1 MKNPVAG
8 TFRSLRIFNFSLW
21 IAGSLVSNVGTWMQ
35 RVAQDWLVLTQL
47 THHDASALGIVMSLQ
62 FAPQFLLL
70 PWTGW
75 AADRLNQRK
84 LLMMTQATMGVLALI
99 LGALTI
105 AGIIQ
110 LWHVYVFAFL
120 SGSAAALDAP
130 VRQTFVAEM
139 VGDED
144 LVNAVALNSTSFN
157 AARMI
162 GPAVAGLLIA
172 KVGIGW
178 AFLLNGLSFAAV
190 LISMS
195 FFRRS
200 ELHARARAHRTQSG
214 FLEGFRYVWRRP
226 DLRAILIMLFL
237 IGTFGLNFPIFISTM
252 AVNVF
257 HSDARGFG
265 LLSSIM
271 AVGTL
276 SGALFAAGRE
286 KPGLASLLVGAG
298 VFGLG
303 CTLAALAPGY
313 WWFAAALM
321 VIGAAALTFTNGTN
335 SIMQLSTEPA
345 MRGRVMALRVGIA
358 LGGTPIG
365 APIVGWVA
373 NHFGPRWALGIGAG
387 AGFAAALVAVFV
399 LSSRKEP
406 VLASVIGRV
415 KSPRQRQPA
424 TCLDP
429 LNFEFSGAH
438 LAARSFVPSR
448 NGKPPE
454 PDIALLTVRG
464 FWRGESPPVQ
474 SIARVIRAGPD
485 ASTAARRHD
494 GMHPP
499 THARW
504 TIAP

>member
-1 MKNPVAG
+1 MKNPVTG
-8 TFRSLRIFNFSLW
+8 TFRSLRSFNFRLW
-21 IAGSLVSNVGTWMQ
+21 TVGSLVSNIGTWMQ

-47 THHDASALGIVMSLQ
+47 THHDASALGIVMGLQ
-62 FAPQFLLL
+62 FAPQLLFL
-70 PWTGW
+70 PWTGS

-84 LLMMTQATMGVLALI
+84 LLMLTQATMGVLAVV

-105 AGIIQ
+105 AGVVR

-139 VGDED
+139 VGDAD
-144 LVNAVALNSTSFN
+144 LPNAVALNSTSFN
-157 AARMI
+157 AAQMI

-172 KVGIGW
+172 RVGIGW

-195 FFRRS
+195 FFRLPELRRS
-200 ELHARARAHRTQSG
+200 ARAHRTTSG
-214 FLEGFRYVWRRP
+214 FREGLRYVWRKP

-252 AVNVF
+252 AVNIF

-276 SGALFAAGRE
+276 SGSLFAAGRQ
-286 KPGLASLLVGAG
+286 KPSLASLLAGAG
-298 VFGLG
+298 IFGLG

-313 WWFAAALM
+313 WWFGAALV
-321 VIGAAALTFTNGTN
+321 VIGAAGLIFTNGTN

-373 NHFGPRWALGIGAG
+373 NHFGPRWSLGVGAW
-387 AGFAAALVAVFV
+387 AGFTAALVAAYI
-399 LSSRKEP
+399 LARRKEP
-406 VLASVIGRV
+406 RN
-415 KSPRQRQPA
+415 KPQQR
-424 TCLDP
+424 
-429 LNFEFSGAH
+429 
-438 LAARSFVPSR
+438 
-448 NGKPPE
+448 
-454 PDIALLTVRG
+454 
-464 FWRGESPPVQ
+464 
-474 SIARVIRAGPD
+474 SII
-485 ASTAARRHD
+485 
-494 GMHPP
+494 
-499 THARW
+499 
-504 TIAP
+504 

>member
-1 MKNPVAG
+1 MKNRVAG
-8 TFRSLRIFNFSLW
+8 TFRSLRSFNFRLW
-21 IAGSLVSNVGTWMQ
+21 TAGGLVSNVGTWMQ

-47 THHDASALGIVMSLQ
+47 THRDASTLGIVMGLQ

-70 PWTGW
+70 PWTGL
-75 AADRLNQRK
+75 AADRLNRRK
-84 LLMMTQATMGVLALI
+84 LLMATQATMGMLAVVL
-99 LGALTI
+99 GVLTI
-105 AGIIQ
+105 TGVIQ
-110 LWHVYVFAFL
+110 LWHVYAFAFL

-144 LVNAVALNSTSFN
+144 LPNAVALNSTSFN
-157 AARMI
+157 AAQMI
-162 GPAVAGLLIA
+162 GPAIAGLLIA

-190 LISMS
+190 LTSMS
-195 FFRRS
+195 FFRLS
-200 ELHARARAHRTQSG
+200 ELRVSARAHRAASG
-214 FLEGFRYVWRRP
+214 FLEGFRYVWRKP
-226 DLRAILIMLFL
+226 DLRAILLMLFL
-237 IGTFGLNFPIFISTM
+237 IGAFGLNFPIFISTM

-271 AVGTL
+271 AAGTL

-286 KPGLASLLVGAG
+286 KPSLASLLVGAG
-298 VFGLG
+298 AFGLG

-313 WWFAAALM
+313 WWFAATLM
-321 VIGAAALTFTNGTN
+321 VTGAAALTFTNGTN

-399 LSSRKEP
+399 LSGRREP
-406 VLASVIGRV
+406 MLAQSSVL
-415 KSPRQRQPA
+415 
-424 TCLDP
+424 
-429 LNFEFSGAH
+429 
-438 LAARSFVPSR
+438 
-448 NGKPPE
+448 
-454 PDIALLTVRG
+454 
-464 FWRGESPPVQ
+464 
-474 SIARVIRAGPD
+474 
-485 ASTAARRHD
+485 
-494 GMHPP
+494 
-499 THARW
+499 
-504 TIAP
+504 